1 MTFRATT
8 GGVYPFP
15 PLNAF
20 SESKQPVGRWPAGF
34 LFALEARRPHALG
47 RKRVVMAR
55 FELGTQEGTDEAFMR
70 QALSLA
76 ARGVGRTSPNPLV
89 GAVIVRDG
97 RVIGQGWH
105 ACYGQAHAERNALDD
120 CARRG
125 EDAHGACVYVTLEPC
140 SHHGKQPPCA
150 DALVQ
155 AGVARVVVG
164 SRDPNPLVSGRGIE
178 RLQAAGIEV
187 VQDFLCD
194 ECDAINQ
201 VFFRYITTKR
211 PYVVAKWA
219 MTADGRIACANGDAR
234 WVSGPESRRDA
245 HALRNRLS
253 AVLVGIGTVRADDP
267 LLTCRLEGGRNPLR
281 VVCDSHLSI
290 DPDCA
295 LVRSAARGEAP
306 LLVACV
312 AGEGESCL
320 AERASKLE
328 ALRSCG
334 VEVLELAA
342 DAKGHVSLPAL
353 MGELGQ
359 RKVDSVLLEGGA
371 HLLASAF
378 EAGLVDEVVAYVA
391 PKVLCEARALSP
403 VAGGEKALMGEAL
416 RFGVPQVDVLGQDVR
431 LCWRVGAGEGACAPA
446 CAACGPLYP
455 GGGRTADVA
464 SGSLRGVPEAGE
476 GQVCAA
482 GNSGESAIS
491 NLATAVAL
499 PVIDSVDREGE

>member
-1 MTFRATT
+1 MTFRAAT

-20 SESKQPVGRWPAGF
+20 LESKQPVGRWPAGF

-55 FELGTQEGTDEAFMR
+55 FELGAQEGTDEAFMR
-70 QALSLA
+70 QALALA
-76 ARGVGRTSPNPLV
+76 ARGVGHTSPNPLV
-89 GAVIVRDG
+89 GAVIVREG

-125 EDAHGACVYVTLEPC
+125 EDPRGACVYVTLEPC

-155 AGVARVVVG
+155 AGVACVVVG
-164 SRDPNPLVSGRGIE
+164 SRDPNPLVSGRGVE

-187 VQDFLCD
+187 VQDFLRD

-201 VFFRYITTKR
+201 VFFRYITSGK
-211 PYVVAKWA
+211 PCVVAKWA

-234 WVSGPESRRDA
+234 WVSGPESRQDA

-253 AVLVGIGTVRADDP
+253 AILVGIGTVRADDP

-281 VVCDSHLSI
+281 VVCDSRLSI
-290 DPDCA
+290 DPACA

-312 AGEGESCL
+312 EGAAQSCL
-320 AERASKLE
+320 ADGTNKRE

-334 VEVLELAA
+334 VEVLELPAGE
-342 DAKGHVSLPAL
+342 DGRVSLPAL
-353 MGELGQ
+353 MEELGQ
-359 RKVDSVLLEGGA
+359 RKVDSVLVEGGA
-371 HLLASAF
+371 HLLASVF
-378 EAGLVDEVVAYVA
+378 EAGLVDEAVCYVA
-391 PKVLCEARALSP
+391 PKALCEARALSP
-403 VAGGEKALMGEAL
+403 VAGTEKARMGEAL
-416 RFGVPQVDVLGQDVR
+416 SFGAPQVDVLGQDVR
-431 LCWRVGAGEGACAPA
+431 LCWRVGASQAERALPCV
-446 CAACGPLYP
+446 ACGPLYP

-464 SGSLRGVPEAGE
+464 AGSLRGVPEGLAG
-476 GQVCAA
+476 QACAA
-482 GNSGESAIS
+482 GIAGESAEANS
-491 NLATAVAL
+491 ACAEAL
-499 PVIDSVDREGE
+499 PVIDSSDKGGE